1 MLRETKLHILVI
13 NAQEQECHIIK
24 TFLTVTYS
32 IWPYLVPK
40 NYFVIAPLCLIIVDF
55 CLLLDTI
62 SR

>member
-1 MLRETKLHILVI
+1 MLRGIKLNELVI
-13 NAQEQECHIIK
+13 NAHGHVIK
-24 TFLTVTYS
+24 IFLTVTYS